1 MQNSLDKLYEWERNY
16 NMKFNASKFKWLQVG
31 PNDEIKNDYVYMSY
45 DCDEPITPDETVRDL
60 GIMMNNS
67 GNYSDHIS
75 YIYKKCKKRI
85 GWILRS
91 FKNRSIQFMRFVWR
105 TYIVPII
112 NYSSQL
118 YSPTKGGNLV
128 KLESLLKS
136 FSSKTDGI
144 GHLSYWDRIQ
154 AMKLSS
160 IGRRFERYKI
170 LYSHKIINKHIDNCG
185 FFWEYNTT
193 SGTTIRTI
201 NTTKCAA
208 PLREQSFHNTGPR
221 LFNVLPRHLRDDRTS
236 TPAVWKGKLD
246 EFLGDIPDLPVTSE
260 AVPGLCDPYTA
271 AASNSLLH
279 WIPHLY
285 LNDRRGGV
293 SNDLL
298 LSL

>member
-1 MQNSLDKLYEWERNY
+1 
-16 NMKFNASKFKWLQVG
+16 
-31 PNDEIKNDYVYMSY
+31 
-45 DCDEPITPDETVRDL
+45 
-60 GIMMNNS
+60 
-67 GNYSDHIS
+67 
-75 YIYKKCKKRI
+75 
-85 GWILRS
+85 
-91 FKNRSIQFMRFVWR
+91 MRFVWR

-112 NYSSQL
+112 DYSSQL

-128 KLESLLKS
+128 KLGSLLKS

-160 IGRRFERYKI
+160 IGQRFERYKI
-170 LYSHKIINKHIDNCG
+170 LYSHKIINKHVDNCG
-185 FFWEYNTT
+185 FSWEYNTT

-208 PLREQSFHNTGPR
+208 TLREQSFHYIGPR

-236 TPAVWKGKLD
+236 TSAVWKGKLD

-260 AVPGLCDPYTA
+260 AIPGLCDPYTA

-279 WIPHLY
+279 WIPHLH
-285 LNDRRGGV
+285 LNDRMGGV
-293 SNDLL
+293 SNDSL

>member
-31 PNDEIKNDYVYMSY
+31 PNDEIKNDYVYISY
-45 DCDEPITPDETVRDL
+45 GCHEPITPDETVRDL

-112 NYSSQL
+112 DYSSQL

-136 FSSKTDGI
+136 FSSKTDG
-144 GHLSYWDRIQ
+144 
-154 AMKLSS
+154 
-160 IGRRFERYKI
+160 
-170 LYSHKIINKHIDNCG
+170 
-185 FFWEYNTT
+185 
-193 SGTTIRTI
+193 
-201 NTTKCAA
+201 
-208 PLREQSFHNTGPR
+208 
-221 LFNVLPRHLRDDRTS
+221 
-236 TPAVWKGKLD
+236 
-246 EFLGDIPDLPVTSE
+246 
-260 AVPGLCDPYTA
+260 
-271 AASNSLLH
+271 LH
-279 WIPHLY
+279 H
-285 LNDRRGGV
+285 
-293 SNDLL
+293 
-298 LSL
+298 